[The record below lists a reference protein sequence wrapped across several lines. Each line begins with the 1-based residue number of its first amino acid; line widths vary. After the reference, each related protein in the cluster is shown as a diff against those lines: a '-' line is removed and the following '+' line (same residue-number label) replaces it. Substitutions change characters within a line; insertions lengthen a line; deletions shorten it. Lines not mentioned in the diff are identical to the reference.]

1 MSPSATGQPVS
12 VAREEVLQHLLGDGE
27 AVILAVKPSGWFVPL
42 TSLPALAVLALL
54 AVSGHY
60 LGRMISMGL
69 GPQAI
74 EVICGVLAAGR
85 LVAAC
90 CQWAGMLYVLTN
102 RRVLRIRGALKVSIT
117 GCGLTE
123 IRHTASLTTGLVE
136 RLAGVGT
143 LFFQTDRGNLAGG
156 EWQHISRPGEV
167 LETINTAIRQAL

>member
-1 MSPSATGQPVS
+1 MSPSATGQPAS
-12 VAREEVLQHLLGDGE
+12 VARDEALQHLLGDGE
-27 AVILAVKPSGWFVPL
+27 IVILAVKPSGWFVPL

-60 LGRMISMGL
+60 LGRMIPMGL

-74 EVICGVLAAGR
+74 EVLCGMLAAGR
-85 LVAAC
+85 FVVAC
-90 CQWAGMLYVLTN
+90 CQWAGTLYVLTN

-117 GCGLTE
+117 GCVLTE

-143 LFFQTDRGNLAGG
+143 LFFQTDEGNLAGG

-167 LETINTAIRQAL
+167 RQAIDDAIRQAR